1 MEITLYTTHCPRCT
15 ILEKKLNEKKLS
27 FNTFEDVNEMIKL
40 GFTTVPILKVDDILF
55 NFSDAIKWINE
66 VEI

>member
-15 ILEKKLNEKKLS
+15 ILEKKLNEKNLS